1 MKFLLIL
8 AIVAWLAW
16 RWRSSRIRSQSRA
29 KSESV
34 GEPTTMLCC
43 DRCGLHLP
51 ARDTIAG
58 KSGVYCC
65 QEHLRQA
72 EP

>member
-1 MKFLLIL
+1 MKFLLIV

-16 RWRSSRIRSQSRA
+16 RWRSSRIQSRSRA
-29 KSESV
+29 KSERTD
-34 GEPTTMLCC
+34 EPTTMQRC
-43 DRCGLHLP
+43 DRCGLHVP
-51 ARDTIAG
+51 AREVITGNLGI
-58 KSGVYCC
+58 YCC